1 MESILIIGGARSGK
15 SRYAL
20 DLVKAYPRGEKI
32 FVATCVPRDDEMK
45 ERVERHRKERGAGWK
60 TLEIPVHIADAITQN
75 SQGAGLILI
84 DCLTLWVSNLI
95 FEIKDEPA
103 INHYLDR
110 LIESIR
116 KSDSPVILVT
126 NEVGCGIVPENPLAR
141 RFRDIAGRVNQ
152 QVASVCSKVF
162 WMVAGI
168 PVPIRTPDI
177 P

>member
-15 SRYAL
+15 SWYAL
-20 DLVKAYPRGEKI
+20 ELSKAYPGEEKI

-75 SQGAGLILI
+75 SRSAGLILI
-84 DCLTLWVSNLI
+84 DCLTLWVTNLI

-103 INHYLDR
+103 IHHYLDR

-116 KSDSPVILVT
+116 KADSTLILVS

-168 PVPIRTPDI
+168 PVPVKTPDI

>member
-20 DLVKAYPRGEKI
+20 ELAKAYPGGEKTFI
-32 FVATCVPRDDEMK
+32 ATCVPRDDEMK

-60 TLEIPVHIADAITQN
+60 TLEIPVHIPDAITQN
-75 SQGAGLILI
+75 SRGAGLILI
-84 DCLTLWVSNLI
+84 DCLTLWIANLI
-95 FEIKDEPA
+95 FESKDEPS
-103 INHYLDR
+103 INEHLDR

-116 KSDSPVILVT
+116 KADSPVILVS

-152 QVASVCSKVF
+152 QVASVCSTVF

-168 PVPIRTPDI
+168 PVPVRRPDI